1 MVSELG
7 GTAAG
12 RRSRTALA
20 IAAFVAVTLL
30 SPACAL
36 GDKQAMAERIRRSA
50 DKAIAAGTIKGQY
63 DFSFT
68 PLQKTQGLGAA
79 LAARGVAARVA
90 PVAVNFGT
98 NRSRLAL
105 ADAELIYSRST
116 VYARK
121 LAASSSG
128 RPWLR
133 LNFAHLERD
142 DSSRL
147 TPGSFLAVPYNLTF
161 QVRLLK
167 GVLTG
172 SVKKVGSPRV
182 NGVATTHYKMN
193 VDFDKA
199 TKGLP
204 DKSVLGLEKV
214 FRANSFKGTVYKAE
228 AWIDS
233 AGMPRRILVRLKQE
247 ITKNE
252 TYAFTA
258 NMLVDAAGGRVDIQ
272 RPDLEQIAEVANL
285 PQLVQALRA

>member
-20 IAAFVAVTLL
+20 TAAFVAVSLL
-30 SPACAL
+30 VSGCAL
-36 GDKQAMAERIRRSA
+36 GDKQAMAERISDAA
-50 DKAIAAGTIKGQY
+50 DKAIAAGTVTGQY
-63 DFSFT
+63 DFTFKPLST
-68 PLQKTQGLGAA
+68 PPGLGDA
-79 LAARGVAARVA
+79 LAARRVAKRVA
-90 PVAVNFGT
+90 PVAVNFTT

-105 ADAELIYSRST
+105 ADTELIYSRST
-116 VYARK
+116 VYGRK
-121 LAASSSG
+121 LAAASSG
-128 RPWLR
+128 RPWVR
-133 LNFAHLERD
+133 LNFAQLERD

-147 TPGSFLAVPYNLTF
+147 TPGSYLAVPYNLTF

-172 SVKKVGSPRV
+172 SVKNLGTARV
-182 NGVATTHYKMN
+182 AGVATTHYKMN

-199 TKGLP
+199 AKSLP
-204 DKSVLGLEKV
+204 DKSVLGMEKV
-214 FRANSFKGTVYKAE
+214 FRANSFKGTVNKAE
-228 AWIDS
+228 TWIDA
-233 AGMPRRILVRLKQE
+233 AGLPRRILVHFKQE

-258 NMLVDAAGGRVDIQ
+258 NLLVDKAGGRVNIQ

>member
-12 RRSRTALA
+12 RRSRTGLA
-20 IAAFVAVTLL
+20 TVAFVAVSLL
-30 SPACAL
+30 ASGCAL
-36 GDKQAMAERIRRSA
+36 GHKQAMADRISRAA
-50 DKAIAAGTIKGQY
+50 DKAIAAGSVTGQY
-63 DFSFT
+63 DFSFKALRAPGAFGDAVT
-68 PLQKTQGLGAA
+68 RGAA
-79 LAARGVAARVA
+79 KRVA
-90 PVAVNFGT
+90 PVTVNFGT

-105 ADAELIYSRST
+105 ADTELIYSRST
-116 VYARK
+116 VYGRK
-121 LAASSSG
+121 LAAASNG
-128 RPWLR
+128 RPWVR
-133 LNFAHLERD
+133 LNFAHLERG

-147 TPGSFLAVPYNLTF
+147 SPGSFLAVPYNLTF

-172 SVKKVGSPRV
+172 SVKKVGSARV
-182 NGVATTHYKMN
+182 GGVPTVHYKMN

-199 TKGLP
+199 AKGLP

-228 AWIDS
+228 AWIDA
-233 AGMPRRILVRLKQE
+233 AGLPRRILVRLKQE
-247 ITKNE
+247 ITKND

-258 NMLVDAAGGRVDIQ
+258 NMLVDQAGAPVNIE
-272 RPDLEQIAEVANL
+272 RPDLEQIAEVSNL